1 MGDSWVNNENR
12 TSTDGLYGPRSSQPW
27 GSRLRDMDA
36 AALPTPEQAV
46 MMAQRIL
53 AKSGHLSPTP
63 EQKAR
68 IWTRLTARLGWRR

>member
-1 MGDSWVNNENR
+1 MSNEQTGN
-12 TSTDGLYGPRSSQPW
+12 STDGLYGPLSSQPW

-36 AALPTPEQAV
+36 GLTDEQIAV

-53 AKSGHLSPTP
+53 AKSRHLQPTP